1 MRKKAITKPEFGKI
15 FIVRLFIWAVIF
27 SIAAG
32 YAMSELYDCVLKN
45 EVYEYTNIYGDKI
58 ENKVEALYK
67 AEPGSDEYKYL
78 LNELRAVLAIYQTV
92 GYNYAEVQIGDLK
105 MATDKD
111 TAYFLRYRNDKD
123 DTLEFFFIEDISYLE
138 PLYVYLRNNGMKDD
152 RQITDHWYRYERDP
166 LYEKLF
172 PSADNVFYSLKSVYI
187 NREKHTFIPGVIRIV
202 EVETEEKKEKD
213 YLVDCTPADTKD
225 YERIEFDTEHEK
237 QLILAYRVATDLS
250 SKDISYNTV
259 SLVGG
264 GSASFNKEQFE
275 HVSDI
280 AKECGFEIDNS
291 WRVGFSDYRREN
303 VFIIAPF
310 SSALII
316 LVDIVAAVIV
326 ALVFA
331 DIKYHR
337 EKTVWEIFDYRVKT
351 TEAMAHDLKT
361 PLSTIMF
368 YLENL
373 EESSK
378 DSEKVLEY
386 TKNINDKVVT
396 MDRMIGEILQ
406 FSKGETGKVDLKKES
421 VSVKE
426 LITESLKEFPEMKF
440 EIKGEDVTLAT
451 DKKVFSQVI
460 VNLLSNCDRYGKKGS
475 TVDIGIASE
484 ALTIT
489 NKTDKSYDDVE
500 SLKKPFVK
508 GDDSRGNK
516 GAGLGLAIADNN
528 LSMLGYKLELSS
540 EKEEFRVRIIFKS

>member
-1 MRKKAITKPEFGKI
+1 MRKKAITKPVFGKM
-15 FIVRLFIWAVIF
+15 FIVRFLIWVVIF

-32 YAMSELYDCVLKN
+32 YAMSELYDYVLKT
-45 EVYEYTNIYGDKI
+45 EVYEYTNNYRDKI
-58 ENKVEALYK
+58 TDKVEALYK
-67 AEPGSDEYKYL
+67 ADPESDEYKYL
-78 LNELRAVLAIYQTV
+78 LNDLRCCLAIYQMV

-105 MATDKD
+105 LATDED
-111 TAYFLRYRNDKD
+111 TAFFFRKRD
-123 DTLEFFFIEDISYLE
+123 DNEDALEHYFIEDMSYLE
-138 PLYVYLRNNGMKDD
+138 PLNEYFRSNGMKDD

-172 PSADNVFYSLKSVYI
+172 PAFDNGFYELKSVYL
-187 NREKHTFIPGVIRIV
+187 NREKHTFIPGVIRII
-202 EVETEEKKEKD
+202 EPETDKEKEKQ
-213 YLVDCTPADTKD
+213 YLVDCTPADTKG
-225 YERIEFDTEHEK
+225 YEHIEFDSEHEK
-237 QLILAYRVATDLS
+237 QMIPAYRVATDLS
-250 SKDISYNTV
+250 SKDISYHTV

-264 GSASFNKEQFE
+264 GSTSFNQEQFE

-291 WRVGFSDYRREN
+291 WHVGFSDYRREN

-316 LVDIVAAVIV
+316 LVDIVAAAIV

-337 EKTVWEIFDYRVKT
+337 EKTVWEIFDYRVRT

-361 PLSTIMF
+361 PLSTMMF

-373 EESSK
+373 EESSE
-378 DSEKVLEY
+378 DPEKVREY
-386 TKNINDKVVT
+386 TKTLNDKVVT
-396 MDRMIGEILQ
+396 MDRMIGDILS
-406 FSKGETGKVDLKKES
+406 FSKGETGKVELNKEE
-421 VSVKE
+421 VRVKE
-426 LITESLKEFPEMKF
+426 LISESLKEFPGMKT
-440 EIKGEDVTLAT
+440 EIKGDDVTLTT
-451 DKKVFSQVI
+451 DKKIFAQVI
-460 VNLLSNCDRYGKKGS
+460 MNLLSNCDRYGRKGS
-475 TVDIGIASE
+475 VVDFSITPE

-489 NKTDKSYDDVE
+489 NKTDNTYDDVE

-528 LSMLGYKLELSS
+528 LSMLGYKLEISS
-540 EKEEFRVRIIFKS
+540 ESEEFRVRVKF